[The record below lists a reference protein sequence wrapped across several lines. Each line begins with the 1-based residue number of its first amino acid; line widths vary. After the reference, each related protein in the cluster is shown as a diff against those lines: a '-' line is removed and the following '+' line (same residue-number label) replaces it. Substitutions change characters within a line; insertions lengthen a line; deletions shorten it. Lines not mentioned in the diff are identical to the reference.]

1 MKSSIGWS
9 ARATAIGVVLLVS
22 ALFLAVAGST
32 SGLAQSPDAT
42 SAPEA
47 TQAPATDAP
56 ATDAPAGD
64 ATTAPD
70 GSEGDS
76 SGDGFPTWGWIL
88 IAGALGLA
96 VLALMAF
103 FRGGSRD
110 ANAGQTKWHS
120 SALDAYAS
128 SAAIRDV
135 IASNLSADGLGDS
148 PEVKERRWEGARR
161 RIDDRAA
168 ELHTLEARTDDP
180 AASGL
185 VKQLIADLSALRS
198 AVDSHLSL
206 ISRGDGADL
215 SAEQVAQSE
224 SLVKER
230 LAQFDTSLDAF
241 KAYVD
246 KSR

>member
-1 MKSSIGWS
+1 MKISTGWS

-56 ATDAPAGD
+56 ATDAPAGE

-70 GSEGDS
+70 GEEDS
-76 SGDGFPTWGWIL
+76 SDGGFPTWGWIL
-88 IAGALGLA
+88 IAGAFGLA
-96 VLALMAF
+96 VLGLMAF
-103 FRGGSRD
+103 FRGGSG
-110 ANAGQTKWHS
+110 NVSAGQTKWHS
-120 SALDAYAS
+120 SALDAYAA

-135 IASNLSADGLGDS
+135 IAANLSADGLGDS
-148 PEVKERRWEGARR
+148 TDVKERRWEGARR

-168 ELHTLEARTDDP
+168 ELHTLEAKTDDS
-180 AASGL
+180 AAAAL

-206 ISRGDGADL
+206 ISRGEAADL

-224 SLVKER
+224 TLVKER